1 MIAAWNPRFAG
12 GDYRSDQLA
21 VGLAPRP
28 NMAGAQD
35 VDAAALKQRL
45 DSSGIHVTPTM
56 QRCGSRVAP
65 PPRLWRLKRSA
76 CRELMGRALGTR
88 RDRRPLAN
96 DYP

>member
-1 MIAAWNPRFAG
+1 VAMTGPTDR
-12 GDYRSDQLA
+12 LA

-28 NMAGAQD
+28 NMAVDALD

-45 DSSGIHVTPTM
+45 DSSGIHVTATM

-76 CRELMGRALGTR
+76 CRS
-88 RDRRPLAN
+88 
-96 DYP
+96 